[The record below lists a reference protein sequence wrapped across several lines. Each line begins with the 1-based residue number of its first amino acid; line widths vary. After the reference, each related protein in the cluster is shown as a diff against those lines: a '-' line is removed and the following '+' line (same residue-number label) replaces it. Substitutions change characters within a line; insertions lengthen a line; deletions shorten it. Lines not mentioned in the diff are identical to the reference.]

1 MIVATA
7 GHIDHGKT
15 TLIKALTGVD
25 TDRLPEEKARGISI
39 DLGFAHWKDVDGADI
54 AFVDVPGH
62 ERFIRNM
69 LAGICAVDYVVLVVA
84 ADDGVM
90 PQTIEHLHIV
100 DLLEVSQGV
109 VAVTKI
115 DRVADQRLTEVVE
128 SLQDLLA
135 PTALRGI
142 SVIPVSAVAGVGLS
156 EMRHELSL
164 AASTHVARECAGRNF
179 RYAIDR
185 AFTIPGSGTVVTGT
199 VLNGSVATGDA
210 LILSPRGIEV
220 RVRAIQER
228 GQATSRSVAG
238 RRCALNITGVAVEQV
253 VRGDWIVAPPI
264 HVPTQC
270 LDAHVRVLGSEEHS
284 LQHWTQ
290 VHLHLGASDVS
301 ARVVIRG
308 GKALAPGS
316 SGIVR
321 LLADRPL
328 AALHGDRFIL
338 RDQASA
344 RTIGGGLVLNP
355 FAMPVRASRSYSLQ
369 LAAMEHADPGE
380 VLAALLAV
388 SPQGIDLTRF
398 EQMLNLTTE
407 HSQRLLD
414 KCNAVVVDKR
424 ERTVLLRESISAT
437 TQRILEELARFHR
450 ESPRAPG
457 AEIEIVHKVAA
468 PTLARSTFAALA
480 RTLATNQEIELAGS
494 QMRLPGHVATANPAD
509 EAMWLTI
516 KTELDAAG
524 LAVPALGA
532 LSASTRIG
540 EATLKDFLHRKSRTR
555 ELIRVGEGRF
565 YPRKTMAQIAA
576 IATSVADAAPGGQIT
591 VGQFR
596 DRCGIGRSLALEILD
611 CLDRLGITHRAGDV
625 RRIYK
630 DFAQILGPAC
640 APPAPA
646 GASSEISDQ
655 TGVRTRSSRPIME

>member
-39 DLGFAHWKDVDGADI
+39 DLGFAHWKNAHGADI

-90 PQTIEHLHIV
+90 PQTIEHLQIV
-100 DLLEVSQGV
+100 DLLEVTQGV

-115 DRVADQRLTEVVE
+115 DRVADQQRTAVIKSV
-128 SLQDLLA
+128 QDLLA
-135 PTALRGI
+135 PTVLRGI
-142 SVIPVSAVAGVGLS
+142 PVVPMSTTTGVGLA
-156 EMRHELSL
+156 ELRHELS
-164 AASTHVARECAGRNF
+164 AAAKTHVARECTGRNF

-199 VLNGSVATGDA
+199 VLAGSVATGDG
-210 LILSPRGIEV
+210 LVLSPGGVEV

-228 GQATSRSVAG
+228 GQSTSRSVAG
-238 RRCALNITGVAVEQV
+238 SRCALNLTGVAVEQIM
-253 VRGDWIVAPPI
+253 RGDWIVAPPI
-264 HVPTQC
+264 HAPTQC
-270 LDAHVRVLGSEEHS
+270 LDTRVRVLGSEEHP
-284 LQHWTQ
+284 LKHWTQ

-308 GKALAPGS
+308 GKALAPGD

-321 LLADRPL
+321 LVADRPL

-355 FAMPVRASRSYSLQ
+355 FAVRARASRSHSLQ

-380 VLAALLAV
+380 ALAALLAV
-388 SPQGIDLTRF
+388 SPQGVSLTRF
-398 EQMLNLTTE
+398 EQTLNLTKE
-407 HSQRLLD
+407 HSQRLLASCD
-414 KCNAVVVDKR
+414 AVVVDKQ
-424 ERTVLLRESISAT
+424 ERTALLRKT
-437 TQRILEELARFHR
+437 TSTTGQRILEELARFHR
-450 ESPRAPG
+450 DSPRAPG
-457 AEIEIVHKVAA
+457 AEISIVHKAAA
-468 PTLARSTFAALA
+468 PALARTTFAALA
-480 RTLATNQEIELAGS
+480 QALAANHEIELAGS

-509 EAMWLTI
+509 EAMWRTI
-516 KTELDAAG
+516 KTKLDAAG
-524 LAVPALGA
+524 LAIPALGA

-540 EATLKDFLHRKSRTR
+540 EAALKDFLHRKSRTGD
-555 ELIRVGEGRF
+555 LIRVGKERF
-565 YPRKTMAQIAA
+565 FPRRTMAQIAA

-596 DRCGIGRSLALEILD
+596 DSCGIGRSLALEILD
-611 CLDRLGITHRAGDV
+611 CLDRLGITHRTGDV

-630 DFAQILGPAC
+630 DFVQILGPAC
-640 APPAPA
+640 TPPAPVEVASEA
-646 GASSEISDQ
+646 GD
-655 TGVRTRSSRPIME
+655 RTDTHARKSCHIME